1 MFKMKKYR
9 YIFVL
14 LCAVLWACSDGELE
28 GDLYPVAVD
37 KGGQDGGG
45 GKGDNSMDAVVKG
58 IKENMVWLYG
68 SSFTMGAT
76 SAQQDEALSNE
87 YPAHQATVGKFRLCR
102 YEMTQREWNAIAAWG
117 GYRKIDFSVKGD
129 NLPVT
134 DVTYD
139 MCLDIIDILNRYTG
153 LKFRLPTEE
162 EWECAARR
170 GMYGSDYKYAGGD
183 RLYKLGWYADNSDD
197 MPHPV
202 GEKEPNAAGLYD
214 MSGNVAEWCSSY
226 YTEDYRQGSTVHRD
240 KRVARGGSYDSE
252 ARHCRVSTRIPV
264 PAGETAYDLGLR
276 LAIDKLYDLQ
286 LDSYYEEF
294 GKEGGVREIKVTT
307 NGELL
312 RCHCYVPW
320 CKVVK
325 SGDKLIISVEENKGV
340 QREAVISVSAGD
352 EEWEG
357 EAEIRIRQKG
367 KPEEIGTLYER
378 DDTKGIIYE
387 ISSDGRSGKI
397 VSLTETSAAWNTSLY
412 GYTYANS
419 SSDGEANMQTIR
431 NTGYGISNWPA
442 FEWCYY
448 YYYGSDNKW
457 YLPAKDE
464 LVDLFDAVR
473 SYGAS
478 KFDRILS
485 ANGGDEFSSA
495 SDYWTSTEYNSSY
508 AYTVTKSGTVRN
520 SVQKNYNYRVR
531 AICKVT
537 FD

>member
-14 LCAVLWACSDGELE
+14 LCAALWACSDGELE
-28 GDLYPVAVD
+28 GDLYPVAID
-37 KGGQDGGG
+37 KGGQNGSG
-45 GKGDNSMDAVVKG
+45 GKGDNSMEAVVKR

-68 SSFTMGAT
+68 DSFTMGAT
-76 SAQQDEALSNE
+76 SVQQDEALSNE
-87 YPAHQATVGKFRLCR
+87 YPAHQATVGEFRLCR

-117 GYRKIDFSVKGD
+117 GYRKVDFSVKGD

-162 EWECAARR
+162 EWEYAARM

-183 RLYKLGWYADNSDD
+183 RLYKLGWYDNNSDG

-202 GEKEPNAAGLYD
+202 GEKEPNAKGLYD

-226 YTEDYRQGSTVHRD
+226 YTDDYHQGTTVHRD

-307 NGELL
+307 NGEML

-325 SGDKLIISVEENKGV
+325 SGDKLIISIEENKGV

-367 KPEEIGTLYER
+367 KPMEIGALYEGN
-378 DDTKGIIYE
+378 DTKGIVYE

-397 VSLTETSAAWNTSLY
+397 VSLGEYTESWSTSVYSTGALS
-412 GYTYANS
+412 TYN
-419 SSDGEANMQTIR
+419 GEANMTAIR
-431 NTGYGISNWPA
+431 NTEYWSSVYPA
-442 FEWCYY
+442 FWLCSVL
-448 YYYGSDNKW
+448 GSDW
-457 YLPAKDE
+457 YLPAQDE
-464 LVDLFDAVR
+464 LVGMFRAIR
-473 SYGAS
+473 NFGSS
-478 KFDRILS
+478 KFDQILS
-485 ANGGDEFSSA
+485 KNGGDEFSSA
-495 SDYWTSTEYNSSY
+495 SSYWSSTENNTYY
-508 AYTVTKSGTVRN
+508 AVVVDRQGNTYIE
-520 SVQKNYNYRVR
+520 QKGSTFRVR
-531 AICKVT
+531 AIRKVT